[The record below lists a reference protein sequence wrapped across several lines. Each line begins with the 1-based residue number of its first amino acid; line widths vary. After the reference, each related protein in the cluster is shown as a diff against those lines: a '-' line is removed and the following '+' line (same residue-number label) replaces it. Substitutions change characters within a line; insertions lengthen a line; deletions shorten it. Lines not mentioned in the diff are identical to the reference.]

1 MERAECRFIIE
12 HDFDSRYIKNFI
24 NEITRIKSDVYFAKD
39 NRKINAKSIIGLI
52 SLNIAK
58 NDEIVI
64 YVSGKNEWQVEAD
77 LDKVVEILGE

>member
-1 MERAECRFIIE
+1 MERAECRFIVE

-24 NEITRIKSDVYFAKD
+24 NEITKIRSDVYFAKD

-58 NDEIVI
+58 DDEIVI
-64 YVSGKNEWQVEAD
+64 YVSGKSEWQVEAD

>member
-52 SLNIAK
+52 SLNIVK
-58 NDEIVI
+58 DDEIVI
-64 YVSGKNEWQVEAD
+64 YVSGKSEWQVEAD

>member
-12 HDFDSRYIKNFI
+12 HDFDSRYIKNFVSKI
-24 NEITRIKSDVYFAKD
+24 IGVRSDVYFAKD

-58 NDEIVI
+58 DDEIVI
-64 YVSGKNEWQVEAD
+64 YVSGKSEWQVEAD
-77 LDKVVEILGE
+77 LDKVVQILGE